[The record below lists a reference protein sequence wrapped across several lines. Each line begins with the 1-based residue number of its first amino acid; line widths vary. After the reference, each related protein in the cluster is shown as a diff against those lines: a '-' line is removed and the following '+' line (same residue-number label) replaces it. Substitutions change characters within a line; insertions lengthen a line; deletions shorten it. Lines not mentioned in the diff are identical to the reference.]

1 MKKYKMLI
9 FDMDGTILY
18 TLEDLKNTTNY
29 ALNEHGFPERTL
41 EEVRRFVGNGIHK
54 LIERAVPEG
63 TSDADI
69 EAVFT
74 TFEI

>member
-1 MKKYKMLI
+1 MKDMKKYKMLI

-41 EEVRRFVGNGIHK
+41 EEVGCRHRSRVHNI
-54 LIERAVPEG
+54 
-63 TSDADI
+63 
-69 EAVFT
+69 
-74 TFEI
+74 

>member
-29 ALNEHGFPERTL
+29 ALSEHGFPERTN
-41 EEVRRFVGNGIHK
+41 FFI
-54 LIERAVPEG
+54 I
-63 TSDADI
+63 
-69 EAVFT
+69 FT
-74 TFEI
+74 

>member
-29 ALNEHGFPERTL
+29 ALSEHGFPERTL
-41 EEVRRFVGNGIHK
+41 EEVQPPLVH
-54 LIERAVPEG
+54 
-63 TSDADI
+63 
-69 EAVFT
+69 VFLLVNPYLN
-74 TFEI
+74 

>member
-29 ALNEHGFPERTL
+29 ALNEHWKKYAGLSETEF
-41 EEVRRFVGNGIHK
+41 I
-54 LIERAVPEG
+54 
-63 TSDADI
+63 S
-69 EAVFT
+69 
-74 TFEI
+74 

>member
-29 ALNEHGFPERTL
+29 ALSEHGFPERTL
-41 EEVRRFVGNGIHK
+41 EEVRQFVGN
-54 LIERAVPEG
+54 
-63 TSDADI
+63 
-69 EAVFT
+69 
-74 TFEI
+74 

>member
-29 ALNEHGFPERTL
+29 ALSEHGFHFRRTDAPLPMSAPE
-41 EEVRRFVGNGIHK
+41 IHA
-54 LIERAVPEG
+54 R
-63 TSDADI
+63 
-69 EAVFT
+69 
-74 TFEI
+74 

>member
-29 ALNEHGFPERTL
+29 ALSEHGFPERTL
-41 EEVRRFVGNGIHK
+41 EEVRQFVGNGIHK
-54 LIERAVPEG
+54 LIERAVPAL
-63 TSDADI
+63 SLI
-69 EAVFT
+69 H
-74 TFEI
+74 I

>member
-29 ALNEHGFPERTL
+29 ALNEHGFRNVHWKKYAGLSET
-41 EEVRRFVGNGIHK
+41 EFI
-54 LIERAVPEG
+54 
-63 TSDADI
+63 S
-69 EAVFT
+69 
-74 TFEI
+74 

>member
-29 ALNEHGFPERTL
+29 ALSEHGFPERTSSCCNKSS
-41 EEVRRFVGNGIHK
+41 V
-54 LIERAVPEG
+54 AQ
-63 TSDADI
+63 ADH
-69 EAVFT
+69 FLKT
-74 TFEI
+74 LW